1 MFEFSENNL
10 AMYRVNWQVIDLDGN
25 VHSGIE
31 SISDTNV
38 TRAEISVEEWL
49 RSLWPE
55 RRAMWVRAVDDL
67 TL

>member
-10 AMYRVNWQVIDLDGN
+10 TTYKINWQVIDLGGN

-31 SISDTNV
+31 SISDTNI
-38 TRAEISVEEWL
+38 TRAEISVERWL

-55 RRAMWVRAVDDL
+55 RRAMWVRASDDL

>member
-10 AMYRVNWQVIDLDGN
+10 ATYRVNWQVIDLDGN

-31 SISDTNV
+31 SISDTNI
-38 TRAEISVEEWL
+38 TKAEISVEEWL

-55 RRAMWVRAVDDL
+55 RRAMWVKAVDGF